1 MISQNTAQTQ
11 QTQTRNDIMVQGKII
26 KGIGGFYYVETA
38 DGVFEC
44 KARGSFRKQKITPMV
59 GDDVEISVRQQG
71 ENTIDTINE
80 RKNFLLRP
88 PLANLDRLF
97 IVSSIVEPSVSVYN
111 IDKLTA
117 IAQRKGIESII
128 VFTKTDLNSD
138 YEKYADIYRKAG
150 FKTILCGKD
159 KSGADKI
166 RDLLEGKISAFTGN
180 TGVGKSTLLNLIE
193 PSLNLLTGETS
204 KKLGRGRHTTRHC
217 ELFKVAG
224 GYVADTPGFSAIDF
238 EKSERIL
245 KDDLPYCFKDFLEYL
260 GQCRFNS
267 CSHVADKGCA
277 VCQAVEEG
285 KISESRHNSYIQ
297 MYNEVKDIKE
307 WEK

>member
-11 QTQTRNDIMVQGKII
+11 QIQTRNDIMVQGKII

-71 ENTIDTINE
+71 ENTIDTISE

-128 VFTKTDLNSD
+128 VFTKTDLKAD
-138 YEKYADIYRKAG
+138 YEEYADIYRKAG
-150 FKTILCGKD
+150 FKTFLCGKD
-159 KSGADKI
+159 KSGADEI
-166 RDLLEGKISAFTGN
+166 RDLLKGKISAFTGN

-193 PSLNLLTGETS
+193 PSLNLPTGKTS

-245 KDDLPYCFKDFLEYL
+245 KNDLPYCFKDFLEYL

-267 CSHVADKGCA
+267 CSHVSDKGCA